1 MHKVPNNATN
11 KKIERFNEYFKCHD
25 PSFLVKDSHNA
36 NETRNVKIVNYA
48 HNALIDIRNTINKKE
63 TPENENPDKAV
74 NIVEKIL
81 AFNKKQ
87 NCKGLKI
94 LTCS

>member
-1 MHKVPNNATN
+1 MKQT

-25 PSFLVKDSHNA
+25 PSFLVKDSHDA
-36 NETRNVKIVNYA
+36 NETRNVKIVNYE
-48 HNALIDIRNTINKKE
+48 HNPLIDIRNTINKKE
-63 TPENENPDKAV
+63 TPENEKVV

-94 LTCS
+94 LTPY